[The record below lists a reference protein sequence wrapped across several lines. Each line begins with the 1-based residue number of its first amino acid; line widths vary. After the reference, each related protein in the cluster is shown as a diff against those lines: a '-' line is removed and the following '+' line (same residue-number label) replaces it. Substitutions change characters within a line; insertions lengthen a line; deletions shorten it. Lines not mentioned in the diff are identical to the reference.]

1 MKILAIALL
10 ALVVAGCQGV
20 VMQFVTDDMINA
32 KMWRNQH
39 QERINRMVDLCE
51 STGFDA
57 KDWRVLKECVEADEE
72 YQPKIL
78 VERTANRIS
87 EWRDRI
93 ALRAQARE
101 NQARDGRMISPGIM
115 DDIER

>member
-1 MKILAIALL
+1 MKIFTIAIL
-10 ALVVAGCQGV
+10 ALVLSGCQGM

-39 QERINRMVDLCE
+39 QERITRMVDLCE
-51 STGFDA
+51 NNGFEQN
-57 KDWRVLKECVEADEE
+57 DWRVLKECVEADEE

-78 VERTANRIS
+78 IERTANRVSDI
-87 EWRDRI
+87 RDRI
-93 ALRAQARE
+93 ALRKMARE
-101 NQARDGRMISPGIM
+101 NQRGYEVSPGIM